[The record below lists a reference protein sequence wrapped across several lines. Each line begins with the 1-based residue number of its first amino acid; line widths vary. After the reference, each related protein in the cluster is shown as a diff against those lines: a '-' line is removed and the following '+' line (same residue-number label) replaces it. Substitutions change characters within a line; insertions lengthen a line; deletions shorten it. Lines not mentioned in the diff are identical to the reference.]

1 MVTHER
7 NLAQWAPRWR
17 RARVGGLLCLLAGSA
32 GAWGTPALRAQSV
45 RVANAATVAPTAA
58 EYTPTVAELITAG
71 DREFVAR
78 RAVAALAH
86 YEQALALVPDRYDVL
101 WRTARTLVEVGEA
114 EGSDPR
120 RRATFARA
128 GELAA
133 RAVLVNPRD
142 AEGHFQ
148 QSRALGRVALDVSP
162 RERTHYAV
170 QIREAALRALAVDPQ
185 HAGAQHVLGRWHA
198 EIMRLN
204 GVTRS
209 IARTFLG
216 GKVFGEASW
225 GEAVRLLEAAN
236 TTEPN
241 RTVHLVALGQV
252 YRDAGRKE
260 AARLALEAA
269 VRAPLT
275 DPNDEQYKREAA
287 RDLKALR

>member
-1 MVTHER
+1 MRGST
-7 NLAQWAPRWR
+7 RWGP
-17 RARVGGLLCLLAGSA
+17 GGVAALVCLLAGA
-32 GAWGTPALRAQSV
+32 TGPWGTPSLRAQAV
-45 RVANAATVAPTAA
+45 RVANTLAVAPHDTGHA
-58 EYTPTVAELITAG
+58 PTVSELLSAG
-71 DREFVAR
+71 DREYTAR
-78 RAVAALAH
+78 RAAAALAH
-86 YEQALALVPDRYDVL
+86 YEQALALAPDRYDVL
-101 WRTARTLVEVGEA
+101 WRTARTLVEVGEVEA
-114 EGSDPR
+114 NEPR

-128 GELAA
+128 GDLAA
-133 RAVLVNPRD
+133 RAVAANPRD

-162 RERTHYAV
+162 RERTQYAV

-204 GVTRS
+204 GITRQ
-209 IARTFLG
+209 IAKSFLG

-236 TTEPN
+236 MTEPE

-252 YRDAGRKE
+252 YRDAGRKD
-260 AARLALEAA
+260 AARQALEAA
-269 VRAPLT
+269 VRAPLK
-275 DPNDEQYKREAA
+275 DPNDERYKREAE